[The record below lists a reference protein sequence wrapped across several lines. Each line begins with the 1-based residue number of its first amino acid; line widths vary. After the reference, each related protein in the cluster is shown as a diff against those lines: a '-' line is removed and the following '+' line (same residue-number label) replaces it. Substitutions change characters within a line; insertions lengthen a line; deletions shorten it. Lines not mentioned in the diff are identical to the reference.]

1 MRQRVLSYLILGGI
15 CFFFVWQSLAFNFY
29 QDDAYISYR
38 YAANYLDGH
47 GLVYNQGER
56 IEGYTNFGWLLGLIL
71 SGVLGLDYI
80 LVSKI
85 LGLAFGATTILVT
98 FLLAKRCLERHSAW
112 WSFLAA
118 GTVGS
123 NLSLEYW
130 AQSGLET
137 AGFVFLTVLSLYLF
151 VTRNWLLAPALVAAI
166 LVRPEGVLVAG
177 LLVVIEWAVERH
189 RPDFTV
195 LCGLIA
201 FVFTLPLIVFT
212 LVYYGSLLPNPFYA
226 KTAFDLEQLTAGVD
240 YVWNF
245 VRHYPLLAAGIVLPV
260 FWRRLNR
267 EARAV
272 WIFAI
277 AYAVYV
283 VLIGGDV
290 LMVHRFLL
298 PIMAPLAIAITLSV
312 SLLTNRLKPAG
323 QVIVL
328 VMSALALIATGMILP
343 RDYIYDY
350 AAREKGLT
358 QKMGFFAA
366 RLKEIGRGNFTVA
379 SSTIGRLGYDL
390 TDHRMID
397 LLGLTDSTVARHPEP
412 LPIGMESTW
421 RERSFNSAYILQ
433 QAPDYIVFST
443 GLKPSAPAERA
454 LLRYDQ
460 FLNCYRGATWY
471 YQPTDQ
477 PVEFPLVTVLRKM
490 RDPQP
495 PFQPI
500 YPIDF
505 VNQYVAGC
513 NAMSEREFVGA
524 ARHFEAALGLG
535 GDPPYVYLLYRMAIN
550 SFLLGRVD
558 EGESLQNRV
567 LMIDSAVA
575 EVQADLY
582 VYEYT
587 VGHLDKAAVHRRWLD
602 SLSPWLIPRYD
613 SLAQLRARLW
623 QSGKLH

>member
-1 MRQRVLSYLILGGI
+1 MWQRAVVYSLLTVVLG
-15 CFFFVWQSLAFNFY
+15 FFLWQALAFNFY

-38 YAANYLDGH
+38 YVANYLDGH
-47 GLVYNQGER
+47 GVVYNLGER

-71 SGVLGLDYI
+71 SGVLGLNYI
-80 LVSKI
+80 LVSKV
-85 LGLAFGATTILVT
+85 LGLTLGAGTILLT
-98 FLLAKRCLERHSAW
+98 FLLAARCFERRPAW
-112 WSFLAA
+112 WSLTAA
-118 GTVGS
+118 AMVGA
-123 NLSLEYW
+123 NLSLAYW

-137 AGFVFLTVLSLYLF
+137 AGFVFLTLLSLYLF
-151 VTRNWLLAPALVAAI
+151 VRRKWLLIPALVAAI

-177 LLVVIEWAVERH
+177 LLILIEWAVERH
-189 RPDFTV
+189 RPDFTFI
-195 LCGLIA
+195 CGLIA
-201 FVFTLPLIVFT
+201 FAFTLPLIFFK
-212 LVYYGSLLPNPFYA
+212 LAYYGSLLPNPFYA
-226 KTAFDLEQLTAGVD
+226 KTALNPEQVTAGLS
-240 YVWNF
+240 YAWNF
-245 VRHYPLLAAGIVLPV
+245 VRHYPFLAAGVVLPV
-260 FWRRLNR
+260 FWRRLNHP
-267 EARAV
+267 ARSV

-277 AYAVYV
+277 GYAVYV

-290 LMVHRFLL
+290 LMVHRFFL
-298 PIMAPLAIAITLSV
+298 PVLAPLAIAMTLTV
-312 SLLTNRLKPAG
+312 YLLTDRLKPAW
-323 QVIVL
+323 QAAVL
-328 VMSALALIATGMILP
+328 VVSTLAVISAGILLP
-343 RDYIYDY
+343 HDYIYGY
-350 AAREKGLT
+350 AAREKSLT
-358 QKMGFFAA
+358 RKMGFFAA
-366 RLKEIGRGNFTVA
+366 RLKEIGRGNFTLA

-397 LLGLTDSTVARHPEP
+397 LLGLTDSTVALHPEP
-412 LPIGMESTW
+412 LPIGMESSW

-471 YQPTDQ
+471 YQPTDE
-477 PVEFPLVTVLRKM
+477 PPESPLVTLFRKM
-490 RDPQP
+490 REPQP

-513 NAMSEREFVGA
+513 NVMSEHDYVGA
-524 ARHFEAALGLG
+524 ARHFEAALALG

-550 SFLLGRVD
+550 SFLLKRDD
-558 EGESLQNRV
+558 EGESLQNRI
-567 LMIDSAVA
+567 LEIDSAVA

-587 VGHLDKAAVHRRWLD
+587 VGHREKAAVHRRWLV
-602 SLSPWLIPRYD
+602 SLSPWLIPQYD
-613 SLAQLRARLW
+613 SLAQVRARLW